1 MFRRL
6 HEVMMITLRLATAGN
21 LAMSLSKQGKHADAE
36 RIQREVLGLQK
47 RLLGPR
53 IRRTRC
59 RVRTI
64 WLRPS
69 QAKASTPR
77 LSGSSARCL

>member
-53 IRRTRC
+53 IRTLGRTAC
-59 RVRTI
+59 
-64 WLRPS
+64 
-69 QAKASTPR
+69 
-77 LSGSSARCL
+77 SA